1 MKLVFVYGPPAAGK
15 YTVSRRVAEMT
26 GLALFH
32 NHLVVDTVASVF
44 PFGSPSFVRLR
55 EQFWMDVFQAAAVED
70 RSLVFTFQPE
80 GSVSPE
86 FALRV
91 IELVRRAGGEVI
103 LVHLKLSADGQLA
116 RIANE
121 DRAKFGK
128 MRDAELLAKLQ
139 AEFEAC
145 ERAMPAADL
154 VIDTEIVSAEAA
166 AGMIAARLA
175 QVQS

>member
-15 YTVSRRVAEMT
+15 YTVSRRVAQIT

-55 EQFWMDVFQAAAVED
+55 EQFWMDVFKAAVAED

-80 GSVSPE
+80 GSVSPA
-86 FALRV
+86 FAQRV
-91 IELVRRAGGEVI
+91 VDLVRGAEGEVL

-154 VIDTEIVSAEAA
+154 VIDTETVTAETAA
-166 AGMIAARLA
+166 AMIAA
-175 QVQS
+175 QVT

>member
-15 YTVSRRVAEMT
+15 YTVSRRVAQIT

-55 EQFWMDVFQAAAVED
+55 EQFWMDVFKAAVAED

-80 GSVSPE
+80 GSVSPA
-86 FALRV
+86 FAQRV
-91 IELVRRAGGEVI
+91 VDLVRGADGEVL

-145 ERAMPAADL
+145 QRAMPAADL
-154 VIDTEIVSAEAA
+154 VIDTETVTAETAA
-166 AGMIAARLA
+166 AMIAA
-175 QVQS
+175 QVT

>member
-15 YTVSRRVAEMT
+15 YTVSRRVAQIT

-55 EQFWMDVFQAAAVED
+55 EQFWMDVFKAAVAED

-80 GSVSPE
+80 GSVSPA
-86 FALRV
+86 FAQRV
-91 IELVRRAGGEVI
+91 VDLVRGADGEVL

-154 VIDTEIVSAEAA
+154 VIDTETVTAETAA
-166 AGMIAARLA
+166 AMIAA
-175 QVQS
+175 QVT

>member
-15 YTVSRRVAEMT
+15 YTVSRRVAQIT

-55 EQFWMDVFQAAAVED
+55 EQFWMDVFKAAVAED

-80 GSVSPE
+80 GSVSPA
-86 FALRV
+86 FAQRV
-91 IELVRRAGGEVI
+91 VDLVRGADGEVL

-121 DRAKFGK
+121 DRAKIGK

-154 VIDTEIVSAEAA
+154 VIDTETVTAETAA
-166 AGMIAARLA
+166 AMIAA
-175 QVQS
+175 QVA

>member
-15 YTVSRRVAEMT
+15 YTVSQRVAQIT

-55 EQFWMDVFQAAAVED
+55 EQFWMDVFKAAVAED

-80 GSVSPE
+80 GSVSPA
-86 FALRV
+86 FAQRV
-91 IELVRRAGGEVI
+91 VDLVRGAEGEVL

-145 ERAMPAADL
+145 QRAMPAADL
-154 VIDTEIVSAEAA
+154 VIDTETVTAETAA
-166 AGMIAARLA
+166 AMIAA
-175 QVQS
+175 QVT